1 MGYKTNPK
9 QKIVKVN
16 KQVCNKENLYATIN
30 LEAMSKSAID
40 LDAGAFKLWVY
51 FAKNQNN
58 YEFALSSKDANDTF
72 GLKKKQY
79 DNAVAELIEKGYLV
93 QTEGLHYTFNEVPV
107 VSKGNNE
114 EINDNSVVSK
124 GNNHDVSKGNN
135 VVVSKG
141 NNELYPKDTRN
152 ITDSTYNTTM
162 DNTMEALSTPYGD
175 DKSSMKPVEEE
186 VSKPEAK
193 EESKC
198 GSDFANP
205 IIVSRDWLL
214 ERYNQH
220 EWVNYSTIN
229 VFKWNVDGNF
239 YKIGHPSNLRA

>member
-1 MGYKTNPK
+1 MEVITMGYKANPK

-16 KQVCNKENLYATIN
+16 KEVCNKQNLYATIN

-58 YEFALSSKDANDTF
+58 YEFALSSKDANETF

-93 QTEGLHYTFNEVPV
+93 QTEGLHFTFNEVPV

-124 GNNHDVSKGNN
+124 GDNHDVSKRYNDDVSKGNN
-135 VVVSKG
+135 G
-141 NNELYPKDTRN
+141 LYPKDTRN
-152 ITDSTYNTTM
+152 ITDSTYNNTL
-162 DNTMEALSTPYGD
+162 DNTLACVST
-175 DKSSMKPVEEE
+175 KVETPAVNQPEVEE
-186 VSKPEAK
+186 VSNPEAK

-198 GSDFANP
+198 GSTFTNP
-205 IIVSRDWLL
+205 IMVSREWLL

-220 EWVNYSTIN
+220 EWVSYSTIN
-229 VFKWNVDGNF
+229 VFKWNADGNF
-239 YKIGHPSNLRA
+239 YKIAG

>member
-1 MGYKTNPK
+1 MGYKANPK

-16 KQVCNKENLYATIN
+16 KEVCNKQNLYATIN

-58 YEFALSSKDANDTF
+58 YEFALSSKDANETF

-93 QTEGLHYTFNEVPV
+93 QTEGLYFTFNEVPV

-124 GNNHDVSKGNN
+124 GNNHDVSKRYNDD
-135 VVVSKG
+135 VSKG
-141 NNELYPKDTRN
+141 NNGLYPKDTRN
-152 ITDSTYNTTM
+152 ITDSTYNTTL
-162 DNTMEALSTPYGD
+162 DNTLACVSTKVETPAVNQ
-175 DKSSMKPVEEE
+175 PEVEEKKE
-186 VSKPEAK
+186 VAGSINKPYEMSREWLINHHNELRECGKGLYLYGNHYVK
-193 EESKC
+193 ELPKEKAT
-198 GSDFANP
+198 F
-205 IIVSRDWLL
+205 
-214 ERYNQH
+214 
-220 EWVNYSTIN
+220 
-229 VFKWNVDGNF
+229 VF
-239 YKIGHPSNLRA
+239 

>member
-1 MGYKTNPK
+1 MSYKTNPK

-93 QTEGLHYTFNEVPV
+93 QTEGLHYTFYEVSV

-114 EINDNSVVSK
+114 KETTNSVVSK

-162 DNTMEALSTPYGD
+162 DTTLACVSTMVETPAVNQPKAEEKKEVAGS
-175 DKSSMKPVEEE
+175 KNKPYEM
-186 VSKPEAK
+186 
-193 EESKC
+193 
-198 GSDFANP
+198 
-205 IIVSRDWLL
+205 SRDWLINH
-214 ERYNQH
+214 YN
-220 EWVNYSTIN
+220 E
-229 VFKWNVDGNF
+229 
-239 YKIGHPSNLRA
+239 LRACGNGLYLYGENYVKELPKEKATFVF